1 MPACAVLFWI
11 SYICVTLVALS
22 KAFCASSCSHFT
34 MSRLLASV
42 AITCE
47 ARAPFSPIS
56 LNTGANASMLP
67 ISLKRSMIIR
77 KPAFASSA
85 ITFLNCSAFRFSALA
100 NLSLSLYA
108 SIISFDTAVADIS
121 AACPFASRT
130 APMAI
135 SCGSVMPAALPT
147 PPIRL
152 AKFARYAELAVQFWD
167 SSVIVE
173 PIDSSACSV
182 PSSLLMPK
190 MSDSFDSTSVAPS
203 PMSDSATLIWSAPR
217 T

>member
-1 MPACAVLFWI
+1 
-11 SYICVTLVALS
+11 
-22 KAFCASSCSHFT
+22 
-34 MSRLLASV
+34 
-42 AITCE
+42 
-47 ARAPFSPIS
+47 
-56 LNTGANASMLP
+56 
-67 ISLKRSMIIR
+67 
-77 KPAFASSA
+77 
-85 ITFLNCSAFRFSALA
+85 
-100 NLSLSLYA
+100 
-108 SIISFDTAVADIS
+108 
-121 AACPFASRT
+121 
-130 APMAI
+130 MAI